1 VLISRFI
8 RGSSALSTSV
18 VPRRFRFVFGDFFV
32 KIWLANA
39 FLRLS
44 FPDTVRLKRFF
55 APLFDFILGIPAPP
69 IVSLKWIELNL
80 KKYGAATHTATNS
93 PSRIA
98 RIVGNFGESVRL
110 QFLRLCLLLYRSEY
124 RRHSPAFH
132 SGFLVNFRNIRQ
144 FFQKTPQEVHSVV
157 FINNV
162 SAAKLYVRPDLITV
176 EKKFASVFGLE
187 LEIVNVRMRAKTNFF
202 QFYVVRFFPG
212 FFFFFLLFVPEF
224 AIIHDLANRWLGVRG
239 DFDEI
244 QVSFICEFDRIFQAI
259 NAVFAAGINNTNGL
273 CTDLVVYTD
282 SFLCDGNTCLF
293 KLMGKY
299 TA

>member
-44 FPDTVRLKRFF
+44 FPDAVRLKRFF

-69 IVSLKWIELNL
+69 IVSFKWIELNL

-144 FFQKTPQEVHSVV
+144 F
-157 FINNV
+157 
-162 SAAKLYVRPDLITV
+162 AKLYVRPDLITV